1 MLLLASFLPRSKP
14 STRFSSLMKKITIDI
29 SPLRKYRDFRL
40 IWSAGFVSYFGSMI
54 TYVALPF
61 QIKELTNS
69 YIAVGLMG
77 AVELIPLIVFSLY
90 DCNGDVWFVV
100 ENVVSPFSCSSCCK
114 FTANINLPVSETYFL
129 QYLSKFI
136 PLCMFQCRSYVFG
149 ANISFGKYLFVHKQ
163 YRGHLLKISNIFDT
177 C

>member
-1 MLLLASFLPRSKP
+1 
-14 STRFSSLMKKITIDI
+14 MKKITIDI

-90 DCNGDVWFVV
+90 GGVLADSVDRKRMVILAEFLALLI
-100 ENVVSPFSCSSCCK
+100 SPMLL
-114 FTANINLPVSETYFL
+114 INSLLPHPKL
-129 QYLSKFI
+129 LFI
-136 PLCMFQCRSYVFG
+136 YIAAGCF
-149 ANISFGKYLFVHKQ
+149 
-163 YRGHLLKISNIFDT
+163 
-177 C
+177 